1 MKDLFLS
8 ILKEEEEYFP
18 DTGVTIEPKPGGLKR
33 ISIRGS
39 NASVI
44 VPERDIGNSA
54 LNKELERKIGER
66 SGGEFEPKQANLI
79 LQTLSKRKE
88 EKEKKERQDPFQK
101 SYGDKK

>member
-8 ILKEEEEYFP
+8 ILKEEEEYYQ

-44 VPERDIGNSA
+44 VPERDIGNGA
-54 LNKELERKIGER
+54 LNKELERKIRER
-66 SGGEFEPKQANLI
+66 SGGEFEPQQANLI

-88 EKEKKERQDPFQK
+88 EKKEEEQKEPFQK

>member
-18 DTGVTIEPKPGGLKR
+18 ETGVKIEKVPGGLKR

-39 NASVI
+39 NTSVI
-44 VPERDIGNSA
+44 VPEKEIGKGG
-54 LNKELERKIGER
+54 LNNELKRKIGER
-66 SGGEFEPKQANLI
+66 SGGEFEPEQANLI
-79 LQTLSKRKE
+79 LQTLSNRKE